1 MFSAA
6 YIAYRRYKFLTGSS
20 YSKKENYIIS
30 SLEILNESL
39 LRIETVSPLKKVSFD
54 MDLRYISIETHEN
67 ELRRNHY
74 YTLLDEITQK
84 KFVLLVDELCH
95 INEKALNFFASK
107 KCIFGNSNKD
117 IYDVKKII
125 LEGDNL
131 IDLTHKSSE
140 SIETLARISILNM
153 QFGNI
158 SHLSQEDLYE
168 KISLIPDKQV
178 KEYLKSIENSIKSIT
193 PMDEALMVEV
203 ANLFVGLGLM
213 SDEANQITSILI
225 SSLYVKN
232 LKDLKGVS
240 DQNLN
245 EIFLKVNVN
254 FHKNYPNFI
263 EKLKILLKE
272 I

>member
-54 MDLRYISIETHEN
+54 MDLRYIS
-67 ELRRNHY
+67 
-74 YTLLDEITQK
+74 
-84 KFVLLVDELCH
+84 
-95 INEKALNFFASK
+95 FASK